1 MIFRRPTAASFA
13 CVAGSVLA
21 GLLAGSCAQSVEQTN
36 AAVKDK
42 DIVLPIDIKSIDA
55 KVPPNT
61 TLELLL
67 KRQDLSSDTSSAVL
81 KAISDVFNPRQLRAN
96 QGYRISRTVDGL
108 LREFSYQID
117 EDRLLRVLATPVSS
131 AASSVEAV
139 AGGLPSTAIRPIK
152 PSGQAF
158 KAEVITTPKE
168 YQVEALVVQI
178 GKGQSLVG
186 VLDSQGENVQLALE
200 LANIYGGELDFN
212 SDLQPG
218 DRFEI
223 LFERAMRHGEFAGYG
238 RVFAASMTNEGRK
251 MTAVRFEDADGNPAY
266 YDADGRSLKRQF
278 LKSPLPFDPRIT
290 SGFSSSRFHPV
301 YGGYR
306 PHQGVDYGAPYGTA
320 VYAVA
325 NGVVDYVGMNGDAGR
340 MVRIRHS
347 GGYQTAYL
355 HLSAFAP
362 GLHVGQ
368 RVAQKDFIGRVGTS
382 GASTGPH
389 LDYRIIKNG
398 TYVNPVVE
406 LKRMPKGE
414 PITASQ
420 MKAFAVVRDQE
431 LGQLT
436 TLLASPKPSGAAH
449 PVPPAAAT
457 DRRPAATAGK

>member
-1 MIFRRPTAASFA
+1 MRRVNTSRTLVCRQMRFRRPLTTWAILVS
-13 CVAGSVLA
+13 
-21 GLLAGSCAQSVEQTN
+21 GLLAGSCARSANQAD
-36 AAVKDK
+36 AAHQ
-42 DIVLPIDIKSIDA
+42 DILLPVDIESINA

-61 TLELLL
+61 TLEILL
-67 KRQDLSSDTSSAVL
+67 KRQNLSSETTGALL
-81 KAISDVFNPRQLRAN
+81 KAVSDVFNPRQLRAN
-96 QGYRISRTVDGL
+96 QTYRITRTLDGL

-117 EDRLLRVLATPVSS
+117 EDRLLRVLAAPVGAAAGVVVPS
-131 AASSVEAV
+131 AF
-139 AGGLPSTAIRPIK
+139 TA
-152 PSGQAF
+152 Q
-158 KAEVITTPKE
+158 VITVPKA
-168 YQVEALVVQI
+168 YQVEALVVDI
-178 GKGQSLVG
+178 ARGQSLVG
-186 VLDSQGENVQLALE
+186 VLDAHGENVQLALE
-200 LANIYGGELDFN
+200 LANIYGGEVDFN

-223 LFERAMRHGEFAGYG
+223 LFERAMRNGEFAGYG
-238 RVFAASMTNEGRK
+238 RVFAASMTTAGRK

-290 SGFSSSRFHPV
+290 SAFSSSRFHPV

-325 NGVVDYVGMNGDAGR
+325 NGVVDFVGMQGDAGR
-340 MVRIRHS
+340 MVRIRHA

-398 TYVNPVVE
+398 TYVDPTAE
-406 LKRMPKGE
+406 LKRMPKGGE
-414 PITASQ
+414 PIAADRLP
-420 MKAFAVVRDQE
+420 AFAGVRDEQ
-431 LGQLT
+431 LGRM
-436 TLLASPKPSGAAH
+436 ASLIAAPMPSGASH
-449 PVPPAAAT
+449 
-457 DRRPAATAGK
+457 TASGK

>member
-1 MIFRRPTAASFA
+1 MIVRRLLAAGFV
-13 CVAGSVLA
+13 CIAGV
-21 GLLAGSCAQSVEQTN
+21 LAGSCARSADQGQQ
-36 AAVKDK
+36 AAKDK
-42 DIVLPIDIKSIDA
+42 DIVLPVDIKSIDA

-67 KRQDLSSDTSSAVL
+67 KKQDVSSESSSAVL
-81 KAISDVFNPRQLRAN
+81 KAISDVFNPKQLRAN
-96 QGYRISRTVDGL
+96 QTYRISRTLDGL
-108 LREFSYQID
+108 VREFSYQID
-117 EDRLLRVLATPVSS
+117 EDRLLRVLAAPVSS
-131 AASSVEAV
+131 AASSVGAV
-139 AGGLPSTAIRPIK
+139 ASGLKPGG
-152 PSGQAF
+152 QQF

-168 YQVEALVVQI
+168 FQVEAIVVAI

-186 VLDSQGENVQLALE
+186 QLDAHGENVQLALE

-223 LFERAMRHGEFAGYG
+223 LFERAMRNGEFAGYG
-238 RVFAASMTNEGRK
+238 RVLAASMTNEGRK

-290 SGFSSSRFHPV
+290 SGFSASRFHPV
-301 YGGYR
+301 YGGFR
-306 PHQGVDYGAPYGTA
+306 PHQGVDYGAPYGTS

-398 TYVNPVVE
+398 TYVNPVLE

-414 PITASQ
+414 AITASQ
-420 MKAFAVVRDQE
+420 MTAFAPVRDRE
-431 LGQLT
+431 LGQMAE
-436 TLLASPKPSGAAH
+436 LLASPKPSGAAH
-449 PVPPAAAT
+449 PVYAAPSP
-457 DRRPAATAGK
+457 RPAATGGK